1 MRETQLNRCRPFV
14 VAVASEK
21 GGVGKTTLATNLAV
35 YLKALHEDLPVT
47 IASFDNHFSVD
58 NMFAI
63 GRHGGRSVSGLFEAN
78 PAADL
83 ATMGEYGVQF
93 LASERELS
101 PPDDD
106 PLRLRRALAESD
118 FGGILVLDTR
128 PILDYFTRSA
138 LAAADLVLVPVK
150 DRPSLVNAASV
161 QQALVDG
168 GGDPSSLW
176 LVPSLIDARLRL
188 RDNIGIREFLVFS
201 ARERGY
207 QVLDTFIAKSPKVE
221 GLTTN
226 LTSRV
231 YPVLTHART
240 TIVHRQFREVAS
252 FVLDRYGAAIEAL
265 SVPHPTVADVATGEQ
280 STLRLRRLVRECP
293 VCGAG
298 IRGEEGHF
306 FFDQRSRRRGF
317 IHGGCLERL
326 LGPTDL
332 KTLSGTEG
340 GLVFETVS
348 GDDSGPATGFALRL
362 YDGASAEVV
371 AEQIPG
377 DRGGLFQLFWQ
388 GACGRSVPELYREVL
403 LVTLDEGA
411 PRRFLDDGEACTRFS
426 SWRRRVL
433 REIFP
438 RE

>member
-1 MRETQLNRCRPFV
+1 MNQSRPFV

-63 GRHGGRSVSGLFEAN
+63 GRNSGRSVAGLFEMN
-78 PAADL
+78 PVADL
-83 ATMGEYGVQF
+83 ATLGEYGVQF
-93 LASERELS
+93 LASERDLS

-106 PLRLRRALAESD
+106 CLRLRRALAGSG
-118 FGGILVLDTR
+118 FGGILILDTR

-150 DRPSLVNAASV
+150 DRASLVNAASV
-161 QQALVDG
+161 QQALVVG

-188 RDNIGIREFLVFS
+188 RENIGIREFLVFS

-221 GLTTN
+221 GLATN

-240 TIVHRQFREVAS
+240 TVVHRQFREVAS
-252 FVLDRYGAAIEAL
+252 FVLDRYGEGFAAL
-265 SVPHPTVADVATGEQ
+265 SPIGNDASSGGE
-280 STLRLRRLVRECP
+280 STPRLRRLVGECP
-293 VCGAG
+293 VCGEG
-298 IRGEEGHF
+298 IQGEEGHF

-317 IHGGCLERL
+317 IHGECLARL
-326 LGPTDL
+326 LENTDL
-332 KTLSGTEG
+332 KTLAGTEG

-348 GDDSGPATGFALRL
+348 EDESGPESAFTLRL
-362 YDGASAEVV
+362 FDGGSAEVV
-371 AEQIPG
+371 AELITG
-377 DRGGLFQLFWQ
+377 ADDGLFDHFWQ
-388 GACGRSVPELYREVL
+388 GACGRPVEELYREIL

-411 PRRFLDDGEACTRFS
+411 PRRFLEGEGRARFS
-426 SWRRRVL
+426 SWRRGVL
-433 REIFP
+433 REVFP